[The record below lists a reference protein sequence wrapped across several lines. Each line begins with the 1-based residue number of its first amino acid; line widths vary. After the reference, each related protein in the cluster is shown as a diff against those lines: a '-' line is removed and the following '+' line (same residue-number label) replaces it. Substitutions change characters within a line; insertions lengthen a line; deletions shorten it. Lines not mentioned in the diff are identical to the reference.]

1 MIGDLN
7 RLLATEQF
15 SSLGFQIINEASLMD
30 DSPCPEPEQT
40 NVSLSVLKRTAELD
54 GLDRIFAVL
63 ALDRPA
69 SDKVPVHKLSHL
81 EHRDNLLAVEYRQ

>member
-40 NVSLSVLKRTAELD
+40 NVSLSVLKRTSDFD
-54 GLDRIFAVL
+54 GVGVTPRFG
-63 ALDRPA
+63 
-69 SDKVPVHKLSHL
+69 KKLYAK
-81 EHRDNLLAVEYRQ
+81 EQ